1 LSSDG
6 SDDVWF
12 SECKDKSI
20 AELYTLGRAWNIVT
34 SNTKVGSKKESFVKN
49 RPDAIIC
56 TYGYQ
61 KTILYFQL
69 ITPALAT
76 GNPEPTQKSMISGWP
91 DALMCGE
98 KDGRGYV

>member
-6 SDDVWF
+6 SDDAWF

-20 AELYTLGRAWNIVT
+20 AELYTAGRAWNIVT
-34 SNTKVGSKKESFVKN
+34 SNTKAGSKKESFVKN

-61 KTILYFQL
+61 KTILYGQL
-69 ITPALAT
+69 ISPTLAT
-76 GNPEPTQKSMISGWP
+76 GTGKPEPTQKGMISGWP
-91 DALMCGE
+91 DALRCGN
-98 KDGRGYV
+98 GNIR